1 MMSDCVSEEEE
12 GDDGLDTTA
21 QRREEVIVV
30 ETAKGQMSARLS
42 LDRETVAQRQQLLEE
57 RSRPS
62 LFGSAN
68 RARWLPSQMGEPDG

>member
-1 MMSDCVSEEEE
+1 MTACISEEKEEE

-42 LDRETVAQRQQLLEE
+42 REGETVAQRQQLLEE
-57 RSRPS
+57 RSLPS
-62 LFGSAN
+62 LCGSAN
-68 RARWLPSQMGEPDG
+68 RARWLQSSG